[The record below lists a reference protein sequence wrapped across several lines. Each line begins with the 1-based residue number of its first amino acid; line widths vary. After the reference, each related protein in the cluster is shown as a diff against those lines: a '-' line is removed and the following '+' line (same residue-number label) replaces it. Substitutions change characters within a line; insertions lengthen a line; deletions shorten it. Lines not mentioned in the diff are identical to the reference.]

1 MSQHDAPVPGLR
13 PGREWILIART
24 RPRKYGLFQHHKAPD
39 GIEENDG
46 TEENK
51 WLATLTHSGFLDGWF
66 VSAFL
71 NGGVQ
76 WQVRLFESE
85 DPPFELAEALY
96 DAAC

>member
-1 MSQHDAPVPGLR
+1 MSQRDEPVPGLR
-13 PGREWILIART
+13 PGREWWLVSHA
-24 RPRKYGLFQHHKAPD
+24 RPRKYGLLEYHKAPD
-39 GIEENDG
+39 G
-46 TEENK
+46 TEEGSK

-76 WQVRLFESE
+76 WQVRLRESD
-85 DPPFELAEALY
+85 DPPFELAEVLY

>member
-13 PGREWILIART
+13 PGREWALISRA

-39 GIEENDG
+39 GTEEDG

-76 WQVRLFESE
+76 WQVRLSESD
-85 DPPFELAEALY
+85 DPPFELAEVLY
-96 DAAC
+96 DAVC

>member
-1 MSQHDAPVPGLR
+1 MSQPDGPVPGLR
-13 PGREWILIART
+13 PGREWVLTART
-24 RPRKYGLFQHHKAPD
+24 RPRKYVLFEYHKAP
-39 GIEENDG
+39 DG

-76 WQVRLFESE
+76 WQVRLRESD
-85 DPPFELAEALY
+85 DPPFELAEVLY
-96 DAAC
+96 DAVC